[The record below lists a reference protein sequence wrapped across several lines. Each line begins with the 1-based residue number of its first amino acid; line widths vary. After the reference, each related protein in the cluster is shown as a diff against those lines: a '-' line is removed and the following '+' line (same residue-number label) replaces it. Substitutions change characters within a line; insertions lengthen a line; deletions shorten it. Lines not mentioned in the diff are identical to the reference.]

1 MIAWQVQPVLIAST
15 VNQILNGSI
24 NCPPMNRLEGFAR
37 TLNVS
42 VDTLTDAASADGCN
56 YEPDDEARGL
66 LERDG
71 LKWRE
76 SLIVEAVK
84 QGVRAED
91 AFNET
96 LWRTRFSTQDSDFI
110 KEQTTTWKKLGD
122 AKWGSGG
129 RKTHSGIGG
138 RKAEPTIWLP
148 EGLFRV

>member
-1 MIAWQVQPVLIAST
+1 M
-15 VNQILNGSI
+15 
-24 NCPPMNRLEGFAR
+24 
-37 TLNVS
+37 
-42 VDTLTDAASADGCN
+42 
-56 YEPDDEARGL
+56 
-66 LERDG
+66 
-71 LKWRE
+71 KWRE

-122 AKWGSGG
+122 VKWGSGG

-138 RKAEPTIWLP
+138 RKAEPTLWLP
-148 EGLFRV
+148 ESLFRV